1 MSLTRNAIQKQA
13 ATVAV
18 TKKLRGDTSNDVS
31 ETILPNA
38 IQVKTRANC
47 RSQTGPDSRRLIRAK
62 VRSSCSGVRE
72 GAPRRGRRSLAI
84 FTERLGKLRVF
95 AQIGFDQSTCVGGGV
110 SGDV

>member
-1 MSLTRNAIQKQA
+1 M
-13 ATVAV
+13 AV

-47 RSQTGPDSRRLIRAK
+47 RSQTRQPAPDSRQCSK
-62 VRSSCSGVRE
+62 FVVRRE
-72 GAPRRGRRSLAI
+72 ERRGEAGKALDGD
-84 FTERLGKLRVF
+84 FTERLGKFRVF
-95 AQIGFDQSTCVGGGV
+95 AQIGFDQSTRVGGGG